1 MRFSILGVC
10 AAVFLMSAS
19 AQAAT
24 ECRSPMEPDIPAR
37 FETETELMSTYG
49 EVKDFIVTK
58 SPAFLECLDVMR
70 GEIDPTAEDAAART
84 SKIDQQ
90 HNDNVDAQ
98 TSVKARFDAAHA
110 IWKQENPK

>member
-1 MRFSILGVC
+1 MKFSILSAV

-24 ECRSPMEPDIPAR
+24 ECRAPMEPDVPAR

-49 EVKDFIVTK
+49 EVKDFIITK
-58 SPAFLECLDVMR
+58 SPGFLECLDVMR
-70 GEIDPTAEDAAART
+70 GEIDSSADDADARKAA
-84 SKIDQQ
+84 IDQQ

-110 IWKQENPK
+110 IWKQEHPK

>member
-1 MRFSILGVC
+1 MRFSILGAF
-10 AAVFLMSAS
+10 AALFLMSVS

-24 ECRSPMEPDIPAR
+24 DCRAPMEPDVPAR
-37 FETETELMSTYG
+37 FETEEQLMSTYG

-58 SPAFLECLDVMR
+58 SPKFLECLDVMR
-70 GEIDPTAEDAAART
+70 GEIDPAADDADARKAA
-84 SKIDQQ
+84 IDQE

-98 TSVKARFDAAHA
+98 TAVKARFDAAHA